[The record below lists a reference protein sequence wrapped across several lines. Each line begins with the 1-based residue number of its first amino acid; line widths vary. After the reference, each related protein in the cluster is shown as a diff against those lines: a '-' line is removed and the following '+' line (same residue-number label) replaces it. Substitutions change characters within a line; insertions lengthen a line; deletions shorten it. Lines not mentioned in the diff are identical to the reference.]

1 MRRAWTSNPDYPP
14 CRYRAVDVKSRA
26 VKRIVDW
33 IWDALVLIKYPK
45 LVMLALVTV
54 VAFALFRDD
63 GVQSFFH
70 ELGDMEYLSAFFG
83 GMLFAFGFG
92 APFGVAILLT
102 ISGDVNLLAAGVI
115 AGTGAL
121 VSDLLL
127 FKFVRMTFQDEID
140 RLWEKLTD
148 GGEPQP
154 CGWLK
159 DRYGVSWQVVPVVL
173 AEMLNDPDP
182 KKAGR
187 VMKAMLAMGKIEIKP
202 LEKAF
207 HRKLR
212 LVAKGPLFPHAE
224 IAVDLDKMKDYE
236 DLEKDGEWIL

>member
-14 CRYRAVDVKSRA
+14 CSYRAVDVKSRA

-140 RLWEKLTD
+140 RLLGSKAFAMLD
-148 GGEPQP
+148 GLMRRRLPP
-154 CGWLK
+154 RVAFYISL
-159 DRYGVSWQVVPVVL
+159 GVAGLVISSPLPDEFGVVL
-173 AEMLNDPDP
+173 MAGLTKVSMKVFAAMCFALNT
-182 KKAGR
+182 AGIL
-187 VMKAMLAMGKIEIKP
+187 VVLGVGK
-202 LEKAF
+202 
-207 HRKLR
+207 
-212 LVAKGPLFPHAE
+212 LF
-224 IAVDLDKMKDYE
+224 
-236 DLEKDGEWIL
+236 

>member
-33 IWDALVLIKYPK
+33 TWDALVLIKYPK

-140 RLWEKLTD
+140 RLLGSKAFAMLD
-148 GGEPQP
+148 GLMRRRLPP
-154 CGWLK
+154 RVAFYISL
-159 DRYGVSWQVVPVVL
+159 GVAGLVISSPLPDEFGVVL
-173 AEMLNDPDP
+173 MAGLTKVSMKVFAAMCFALNT
-182 KKAGR
+182 AGIL
-187 VMKAMLAMGKIEIKP
+187 VVLGVGK
-202 LEKAF
+202 
-207 HRKLR
+207 
-212 LVAKGPLFPHAE
+212 LF
-224 IAVDLDKMKDYE
+224 
-236 DLEKDGEWIL
+236 

>member
-70 ELGDMEYLSAFFG
+70 ELGDMGYLSAFFG

-140 RLWEKLTD
+140 RLLGSKAFAMLD
-148 GGEPQP
+148 GLMRRRLPP
-154 CGWLK
+154 RVAFYISL
-159 DRYGVSWQVVPVVL
+159 GVAGLVISSPLPDEFGVVL
-173 AEMLNDPDP
+173 MAGLTKVSMKVFAAMCFALNT
-182 KKAGR
+182 AGIL
-187 VMKAMLAMGKIEIKP
+187 VVLGVGK
-202 LEKAF
+202 
-207 HRKLR
+207 
-212 LVAKGPLFPHAE
+212 LF
-224 IAVDLDKMKDYE
+224 
-236 DLEKDGEWIL
+236 

>member
-140 RLWEKLTD
+140 RLLGSKAFAMLD
-148 GGEPQP
+148 GLMRRRLPP
-154 CGWLK
+154 RVAFYISL
-159 DRYGVSWQVVPVVL
+159 GVAGLVISSPLPDEFGVVL
-173 AEMLNDPDP
+173 MAGLTKVSMKVFAAMCFALNT
-182 KKAGR
+182 AGIL
-187 VMKAMLAMGKIEIKP
+187 VGLGVGK
-202 LEKAF
+202 
-207 HRKLR
+207 
-212 LVAKGPLFPHAE
+212 LF
-224 IAVDLDKMKDYE
+224 
-236 DLEKDGEWIL
+236 

>member
-140 RLWEKLTD
+140 RLLGSKAFAMLD
-148 GGEPQP
+148 GLMRRRLPP
-154 CGWLK
+154 RVAFYISL
-159 DRYGVSWQVVPVVL
+159 GVAGLVISSPLPDEFGVVL
-173 AEMLNDPDP
+173 MAGLTKVSMKVFAAMCFALNT
-182 KKAGR
+182 AGIL
-187 VMKAMLAMGKIEIKP
+187 VVLGVGK
-202 LEKAF
+202 
-207 HRKLR
+207 
-212 LVAKGPLFPHAE
+212 LF
-224 IAVDLDKMKDYE
+224 
-236 DLEKDGEWIL
+236 

>member
-33 IWDALVLIKYPK
+33 TWDALVLIKYPK

-70 ELGDMEYLSAFFG
+70 ELGDMGYLSAFFG

-140 RLWEKLTD
+140 RLLGSKAFAMLD
-148 GGEPQP
+148 GLMRRRLPP
-154 CGWLK
+154 RVAFYISL
-159 DRYGVSWQVVPVVL
+159 GVAGLVISSPLPDEFGVVL
-173 AEMLNDPDP
+173 MAGLTKVSMKVFAAMCFALNT
-182 KKAGR
+182 AGIL
-187 VMKAMLAMGKIEIKP
+187 VVLGVGK
-202 LEKAF
+202 
-207 HRKLR
+207 
-212 LVAKGPLFPHAE
+212 LF
-224 IAVDLDKMKDYE
+224 
-236 DLEKDGEWIL
+236 

>member
-33 IWDALVLIKYPK
+33 TWDALVLIKYPK
-45 LVMLALVTV
+45 LIMLVLVAV

-63 GVQSFFH
+63 SIQSFFH
-70 ELGDMEYLSAFFG
+70 ELGDMGYLSAFFG

-102 ISGDVNLLAAGVI
+102 IAGDVNLLAAGVI

-127 FKFVRMTFQDEID
+127 FKFVRVTFQYEID
-140 RLWEKLTD
+140 RLLKSKAFAMLDGLMRRRVPPRVAFYISLGIAGLVIASPLPDEFGVVLMAGLT
-148 GGEPQP
+148 
-154 CGWLK
+154 K
-159 DRYGVSWQVVPVVL
+159 VSMKVFAAMCFVLNTAGILVVL
-173 AEMLNDPDP
+173 A
-182 KKAGR
+182 
-187 VMKAMLAMGKIEIKP
+187 VGK
-202 LEKAF
+202 
-207 HRKLR
+207 
-212 LVAKGPLFPHAE
+212 LF
-224 IAVDLDKMKDYE
+224 
-236 DLEKDGEWIL
+236 